1 MALARPRDLVFTL
14 FGDYLLHR
22 EGPVWVGSILAL
34 LEPLGVSSS
43 AARTTLSRM
52 SGKGWFATERR
63 GRRSYYELTARGR
76 RLLEEGEER
85 IHHPR
90 WDRPWDGRWL
100 LVAYS
105 VPEEDRK
112 LRDRL
117 RDRLLWLGFGS
128 LGNGLWISPHAV
140 ADEVREEATS
150 LGLAEHTEVFRADHA
165 GFSDPGRL
173 VSRCWDL
180 EAINGRYEDFIGRH
194 LPDFKATRAALE
206 GAEGGAGDISPEA
219 CFVRRFRLV
228 HEYRE
233 FPLLDPHLPEA
244 LLPDRWAGEC
254 ASAFFETYHE
264 LLARPADAYVDER
277 VEIPDP
283 RSPRTPRSRTP

>member
-14 FGDYLLHR
+14 FGDYLRHR
-22 EGPVWVGSILAL
+22 DGPIWVGSVLELLA
-34 LEPLGVSSS
+34 PLDVSNS

-52 SGKGWFATERR
+52 SREGWFATHRQ
-63 GRRSYYELTARGR
+63 GRRSYYALTDRGR
-76 RLLEEGEER
+76 KLLEEGEER
-85 IHHPR
+85 IHHPL
-90 WDRPWDGRWL
+90 WDRPWNGRWI

-105 VPEEDRK
+105 VPEEDRT

-140 ADEVREEATS
+140 ADRAREAAES
-150 LGLAEHTEVFRADHA
+150 LGLDEHTEVFRSDHL
-165 GFSDPGRL
+165 GFSKPARL

-180 EAINGRYEDFIGRH
+180 EQINGRYERFIERHVPEFKVCRNDLERDDGR
-194 LPDFKATRAALE
+194 E
-206 GAEGGAGDISPEA
+206 GSLTDEA

-233 FPLLDPHLPEA
+233 FPLLDPYLPRTLLPEG
-244 LLPDRWAGEC
+244 WAGEC
-254 ASAFFETYHE
+254 AAVFFETYHE
-264 LLARPADAYVDER
+264 LLSRAANRYVDR
-277 VEIPDP
+277 IVEVAAP
-283 RSPRTPRSRTP
+283 TPGTVS

>member
-22 EGPVWVGSILAL
+22 PAPVWVGSILTL
-34 LEPLGVSSS
+34 LEPLGVSNS

-52 SGKGWFATERR
+52 SRKGWFSTHKE
-63 GRRSYYELTARGR
+63 GRRSFYSLTPKGR

-85 IHHPR
+85 IHHPQ

-105 VPEEDRK
+105 VPEEDRS

-128 LGNGLWISPHAV
+128 LGNGLWISPHPV
-140 ADEVREEATS
+140 ADQVRETAEE
-150 LGLAEHTEVFRADHA
+150 LGLAEHTEIFWSDHV
-165 GFSDPGRL
+165 GFSEPSRL
-173 VSRCWDL
+173 VTRCWDL
-180 EAINGRYEDFIGRH
+180 DAINGRYQQFIERH
-194 LPDFKATRAALE
+194 VPEFQACRGWLEEEAE
-206 GAEGGAGDISPEA
+206 GADALTPEA

-233 FPLLDPHLPEA
+233 FPLLDPYLPES
-244 LLPDRWAGEC
+244 LLPDGWAGEC
-254 ASAFFETYHE
+254 ASVLFETYHE
-264 LLARPADAYVDER
+264 LLAAPADAYVDRR
-277 VEIPDP
+277 VQVPELAVH
-283 RSPRTPRSRTP
+283 RAT